1 MNRLFNKLMLV
12 IKYLRNKDIPFYK
25 KLIIV
30 VSLIYIIF
38 PADIMP
44 DYVIGIGILDDLVAL
59 VFILLTMKSELDE
72 NNNKGYL
79 NVEKS
84 KKMFDGKKRKGK

>member
-1 MNRLFNKLMLV
+1 MNKLFNKLMLV
-12 IKYLRNKDIPFYK
+12 IKYLKNKNIPVYK

-30 VSLIYIIF
+30 ACLIYIIF

-59 VFILLTMKSELDE
+59 ASILLTMKSELNE
-72 NNNKGYL
+72 SNNKGYL
-79 NVEKS
+79 DVEKS

>member
-1 MNRLFNKLMLV
+1 MNKLFNKLMLV
-12 IKYLRNKDIPFYK
+12 IKYLKNKNIPVYK

-30 VSLIYIIF
+30 ACLIYIIF

-59 VFILLTMKSELDE
+59 ASILLTMRSELNE

-79 NVEKS
+79 DVEKS